1 MTNASEI
8 HAPELRVDVLVPP
21 GARSTL
27 AADVREGLTSAPR
40 SLPPKHFY
48 DARGSE
54 LFDAICGLPEYYP
67 TRTEQRLL
75 ERIVD
80 DVLEVARPSILVELG
95 SGAARKTRTLLEAM
109 LRRASSAKGNAA
121 KSHVTFVPIDVSEA
135 MLRSSAK
142 TLLKDY
148 PTLRIHGLVADYD
161 QELRGVPAHGR
172 KLVAFLGSTIGN
184 FERDEAIAFLRR
196 IRNALRDDE
205 HLLLGLDLVK
215 DSATLH
221 AAYDDASGITAEFNR
236 NVLAVLGRELGADVD
251 PSAFRHVARFDAA
264 RSRVEMYLES
274 TRDQRVRIPELD
286 LEIHFDSGE
295 RIRTEIS
302 TKYTREGAEAM
313 LAEAGLQLVRWDHEG
328 PVAGDPAW
336 RDGAPHEPWFALAL
350 ARPIDGTSRS

>member
-8 HAPELRVDVLVPP
+8 HSPELRVDVLVPP

-27 AADVREGLTSAPR
+27 AADVREGLASPPR
-40 SLPPKHFY
+40 WLPPKHFY

-109 LRRASSAKGNAA
+109 LRRSAGRND
-121 KSHVTFVPIDVSEA
+121 VTYVPIDVSEA
-135 MLRSSAK
+135 MLRRSAK
-142 TLLKDY
+142 ALLNDY

-161 QELRGVPAHGR
+161 HELRAIPVPTRGR
-172 KLVAFLGSTIGN
+172 KMVAFLGSTIGN
-184 FERDEAIAFLRR
+184 FERDDAIAFLRR
-196 IRNALRDDE
+196 MSGGLRRDE

-215 DSATLH
+215 DSATLD

-236 NVLAVLGRELGADVD
+236 NVLSVLRRELGADID
-251 PSAFRHVARFDAA
+251 PNAFRHVARFDAS

-274 TRDQRVRIPELD
+274 TRDQTVRIPKLD
-286 LEIHFDSGE
+286 LEIRFDAGE

-313 LAEAGLQLVRWDHEG
+313 LAEAGLKLVRWDDEG

-350 ARPIDGTSRS
+350 ARPVDVAPARS